1 MGPNLGDGGDD
12 GLHGRVHGVE
22 GGGRLGPSAGASAVN
37 RDFSWS
43 PPQMLL
49 TIARNDE

>member
-37 RDFSWS
+37 REI
-43 PPQMLL
+43 LAGL
-49 TIARNDE
+49 HLKCC